1 MARRSKR
8 TPGDV
13 QAFLP
18 LPASAMHIIVALAEG
33 EKHGYAIM
41 RDVDQL
47 SDGAVRMGPGT
58 LYGSLKRMIDQG
70 LLEESDARP
79 DPTLDDERRRYYVLT
94 ELGQRVGAAEHARLS
109 RLLSAAQVRRLGL
122 STGGAT

>member
-1 MARRSKR
+1 MARPSNR

-79 DPTLDDERRRYYVLT
+79 DSTLDDERRRYYVLT

>member
-1 MARRSKR
+1 
-8 TPGDV
+8 
-13 QAFLP
+13 
-18 LPASAMHIIVALAEG
+18 MHIIVALAEG